1 MGRTIA
7 TVLVV
12 FGLVA
17 GIALL
22 DEGRERERGDD
33 AIARAPA
40 PPSPSTPQ
48 DGPAFGGASLTDC
61 LGSLAAEP
69 PEKSQFPGLSEQGVA
84 EISKRVERLRGLRF
98 SAPVDATFLDDTAL
112 DRRLDELAGG
122 TRARE
127 LLAQQGEALILLGAI
142 PPGAD
147 LHELTTEALT
157 SQVVGLYVPE
167 TKELL
172 VAQSGTPGAV
182 EEITLAHELEHA
194 LADDDLGLPLP
205 TGTTAGSSDRVLAAQ
220 SLVEGDATLT
230 MELYALRYVSLQDQ
244 LDIADDPEL
253 AAGEGDLSGLPDFLR
268 RQLLFPYEAGLQYV
282 CDRYSEGGWDAV
294 DEAYSDPPAST
305 AQLLG
310 LREADPVD
318 PPPPGTPPSP
328 WREVLRDQLGAAS
341 LAWLFAAPG
350 GDPDRA
356 LPDPRGPISG
366 WAGDRI
372 VLWQRGEG
380 QSTESALSAS
390 IVDEGGTL
398 CGALIAWYGAAFPE
412 SELGRDG
419 DTTTFAGDD
428 RYAAIRCD
436 GEAIGMGIA
445 PSAPLA
451 ATLSGGE

>member
-7 TVLVV
+7 TVLAVV
-12 FGLVA
+12 GLVA

-22 DEGRERERGDD
+22 DEGREREGAAAVASAPEPPPERGEG
-33 AIARAPA
+33 
-40 PPSPSTPQ
+40 T
-48 DGPAFGGASLTDC
+48 FGNASLTDC
-61 LGSLAAEP
+61 LGALGAAP
-69 PEKSQFPGLSEQGVA
+69 PESSQFPGLDEQGVE
-84 EISKRVERLRGLRF
+84 EISGRVERLRHLRF
-98 SAPVDATFLDDTAL
+98 SGPVDATFLDDTAL

-127 LLAQQGEALILLGAI
+127 LLARQGEALVLLGAI
-142 PPGAD
+142 PPGSD

-172 VAQSGTPGAV
+172 VAQSGSPGAV

-205 TGTTAGSSDRVLAAQ
+205 SGTTAGSSDRVLAAQ

-230 MELYALRYVSLQDQ
+230 MELYALHYISLEDQ
-244 LDIADDPEL
+244 LDVTEDPEL
-253 AAGEGDLSGLPDFLR
+253 AAGEGDLGSLPDFLR

-282 CDRYSEGGWDAV
+282 CDRYEEGGWNAV
-294 DEAYSDPPAST
+294 DAAYSDPPAST

-310 LREADPVD
+310 LRDTDPVD
-318 PPPPGTPPSP
+318 PPPAGTLPPP
-328 WREVLRDQLGAAS
+328 WRQVLRDQLGAAA

-372 VLWQRGEG
+372 ALWQRGEG
-380 QSTESALSAS
+380 DSAQSALSMS

-398 CGALIAWYGAAFPE
+398 CGALVAWYGAAFPDA
-412 SELGRDG
+412 ELGRDG

-428 RYAAIRCD
+428 SHAAIRCD
-436 GEAIGMGIA
+436 GESIAMGIA
-445 PSAPLA
+445 PTAALA
-451 ATLSGGE
+451 ATLESGE